1 MRSSWGVL
9 MLWLVFWIVLATVLC
24 GVCSLLE
31 ATFLSVRL
39 PSLYEL
45 SGEGNAGAATLLAV
59 RRSRPADAISS
70 ILLINTLAGMV
81 GATYAGAAA
90 SELWGPQSVVWVSL
104 TMTVVLLFAAEIG
117 PKTFAASHSEQM
129 ADWTG
134 RVLGVLLG
142 AMSPLLPM
150 MRAFTG
156 LLSGGNDAMTR
167 RGLASMIAAG
177 PSEGTL
183 TQPESELLGQIVY
196 ANAITLRDVHTPL
209 SHVVT
214 LPEEMTARDLLVQE
228 PAEGFS
234 RLPLYRRDRSN
245 IDGYVSQR
253 EVLRHLALGKN
264 PLLPLSAFRH
274 DLPRLAI
281 ALGVQEAI
289 LALLDG
295 REAIGEVIDEAE
307 HVIGIVTLE
316 DLLEALTGIAITDEA
331 KEISA
336 LRAAGEQRRQERLAT
351 LAERRRQWS
360 ASRRAEPVDKKSE
373 S

>member
-1 MRSSWGVL
+1 
-9 MLWLVFWIVLATVLC
+9 MLWVTFWIVLATFLC

-45 SGEGNAGAATLLAV
+45 ADAGNVGAAELLAV
-59 RRSRPADAISS
+59 RRTRSADAIAS
-70 ILLINTLAGMV
+70 ILLINTLAGMG

-90 SELWGPQSVVWVSL
+90 SELWGPTSVVWVSL
-104 TMTVVLLFAAEIG
+104 AMTAVLLFAAEIG
-117 PKTFAASHSEQM
+117 PKTFAASHAEQM

-134 RVLGVLLG
+134 RVLRVLLH
-142 AMSPLLPM
+142 AMSPLLPI

-156 LLSGGNDAMTR
+156 LFSGGGEAMTR

-209 SHVVT
+209 SHVVAV
-214 LPEEMTARDLLVQE
+214 PEEMTATDLLAQQ
-228 PAEGFS
+228 PAEAFS
-234 RLPLYRRDRSN
+234 RIPLYRGERSN
-245 IDGYVSQR
+245 LSGYASQR

-264 PLLPLSAFRH
+264 PVLPLSAFRH
-274 DLPRLAI
+274 DLPQLI
-281 ALGVQEAI
+281 TTLGAQDAI

-295 REAIGEVIDEAE
+295 REAIGKVLDETA

-331 KEISA
+331 EEISA

-351 LAERRRQWS
+351 LGERRRQ
-360 ASRRAEPVDKKSE
+360 
-373 S
+373 